1 MSYPYPQDRT
11 RDKQEKGEE
20 PYRDARQ
27 ALTESEAALQ
37 TEAEAYGEAHA
48 HESEEERTARLESE
62 AAESMRRV
70 GEERSE
76 SRGSGPTRSP

>member
-27 ALTESEAALQ
+27 TLTESEAALQ

-48 HESEEERTARLESE
+48 HESEEERTARLERE

-70 GEERSE
+70 GEERAE
-76 SRGSGPTRSP
+76 ARGRSPAGAP